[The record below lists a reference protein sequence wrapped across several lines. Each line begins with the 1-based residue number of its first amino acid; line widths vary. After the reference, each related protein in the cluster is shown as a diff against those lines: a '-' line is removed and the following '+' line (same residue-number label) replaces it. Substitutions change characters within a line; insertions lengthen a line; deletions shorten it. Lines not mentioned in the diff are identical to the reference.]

1 MAWKAGSQTGKK
13 VTARKDIWLMMQE
26 ALLAPSIGESMGR
39 TKKQLTGGTCP
50 SLLLIDKQKKV
61 RVASP
66 KSKVQQR
73 MNCKK
78 ITNLSCGSSKWTSS
92 FKKEV

>member
-13 VTARKDIWLMMQE
+13 VTARKDIWWMMQE

-50 SLLLIDKQKKV
+50 FVFTFTYFATAGWD
-61 RVASP
+61 
-66 KSKVQQR
+66 
-73 MNCKK
+73 
-78 ITNLSCGSSKWTSS
+78 
-92 FKKEV
+92 